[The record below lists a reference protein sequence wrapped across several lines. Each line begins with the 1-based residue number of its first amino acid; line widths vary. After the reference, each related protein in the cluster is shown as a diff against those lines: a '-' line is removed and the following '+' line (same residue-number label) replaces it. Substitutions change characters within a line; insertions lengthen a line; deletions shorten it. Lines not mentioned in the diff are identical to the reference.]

1 MAGVPAASWR
11 GAAVLARRTVVFRG
25 ATLILQAPGRLIV
38 GLADQG
44 WGLVVCV
51 AARVD
56 VGSIR
61 GVILRL
67 VNVHR
72 SRVRW

>member
-1 MAGVPAASWR
+1 MVGVPAASWC
-11 GAAVLARRTVVFRG
+11 GAAVLARRIVVLRG
-25 ATLILQAPGRLIV
+25 ATLSLQAPGRLIV
-38 GLADQG
+38 GLAIDQG
-44 WGLVVCV
+44 WGLVVRV

-67 VNVHR
+67 
-72 SRVRW
+72 